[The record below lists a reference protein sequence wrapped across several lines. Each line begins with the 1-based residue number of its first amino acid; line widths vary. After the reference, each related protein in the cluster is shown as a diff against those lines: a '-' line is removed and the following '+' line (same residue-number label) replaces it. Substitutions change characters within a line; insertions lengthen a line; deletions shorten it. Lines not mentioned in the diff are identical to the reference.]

1 MPSSIWN
8 QPLESLYD
16 GLAAPKSA
24 PAAVTASAVSARFGL
39 ALLIKVLEVTIR
51 RKTFSGDPAQFQA
64 MLEAAR
70 AESAKLAQAADD
82 DTNASPD
89 RRRSEIPM
97 LAAQAAEAGLAQ
109 CAHARPFITGPLVAD
124 LEAAVL
130 LLDAARRAILVCVE
144 SNARGK

>member
-1 MPSSIWN
+1 MSGSIWK

-51 RKTFSGDPAQFQA
+51 RKAFSGDPAQFNA
-64 MLEAAR
+64 MIETAR

-82 DTNASPD
+82 DTNAGPE
-89 RRRSEIPM
+89 RRQSEIPT
-97 LAAQAAEAGLAQ
+97 LAARAAEAGLAQ
-109 CAHARPFITGPLVAD
+109 CAKARPFITGPIAAD

-130 LLDAARRAILVCVE
+130 LLDAARRAIIVCVE

>member
-1 MPSSIWN
+1 MSGSIWN

-16 GLAAPKSA
+16 GLAAAKSA

-39 ALLIKVLEVTIR
+39 ALLIKILEVTLR
-51 RKTFSGDPAQFQA
+51 RKTFSGDPAQFNA
-64 MLEAAR
+64 MIEAAR

-82 DTNASPD
+82 DTNSGPD

-97 LAAQAAEAGLAQ
+97 IAAQAAEAGLAQ
-109 CAHARPFITGPLVAD
+109 CASARPFITGPIAAD
-124 LEAAVL
+124 LEAAIL
-130 LLDAARRAILVCVE
+130 LLEAARRAILVCLE